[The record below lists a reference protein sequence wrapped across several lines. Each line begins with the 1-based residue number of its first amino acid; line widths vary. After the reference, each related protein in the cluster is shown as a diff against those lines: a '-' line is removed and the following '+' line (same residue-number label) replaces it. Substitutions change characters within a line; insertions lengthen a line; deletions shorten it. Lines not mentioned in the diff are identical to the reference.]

1 MVQNSLF
8 GPDVFGAIVLTII
21 LGGCF
26 AMWYAATS
34 DRFATK

>member
-1 MVQNSLF
+1 MTQNSLL
-8 GPDVFGAIVLTII
+8 GPDLFGAIVLVII

-34 DRFATK
+34 DRFIKK